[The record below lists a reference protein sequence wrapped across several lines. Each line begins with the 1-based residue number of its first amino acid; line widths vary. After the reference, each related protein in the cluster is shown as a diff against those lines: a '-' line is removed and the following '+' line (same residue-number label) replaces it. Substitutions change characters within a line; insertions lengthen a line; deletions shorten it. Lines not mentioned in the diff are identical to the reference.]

1 MKKNVISALFSL
13 VLVFFPFVAKG
24 QTVYSFDFNPNILYE
39 RLGLIQIIEVK
50 IYKNSQYIG
59 NGIVL
64 NFLDTDYWR
73 NFLWWFK
80 DDDKRQDTL
89 PGTWI
94 LSGSEHVVVILP
106 SDFNAEEVGGFREY
120 FKKNY

>member
-1 MKKNVISALFSL
+1 M
-13 VLVFFPFVAKG
+13 
-24 QTVYSFDFNPNILYE
+24 
-39 RLGLIQIIEVK
+39 K

-59 NGIVL
+59 KGIVL